1 MRIMT
6 STWMYLWRRFI
17 KERLF
22 EERQVRPDL
31 ATLISTYGSK
41 HAVVRVPV
49 EFIYLKNLY
58 SIWARGVDMYL
69 PR

>member
-31 ATLISTYGSK
+31 ATLINTYGLK
-41 HAVVRVPV
+41 QWY
-49 EFIYLKNLY
+49 EFRWNLF
-58 SIWARGVDMYL
+58 I
-69 PR
+69 